1 MGMLERF
8 QGVEK
13 ANTPART
20 TEWVKEAGWLDMN
33 ARKVGERLVQAPKS
47 SKLKDEWNHTAV
59 F

>member
-20 TEWVKEAGWLDMN
+20 TEGVKQAGWLDTN
-33 ARKVGERLVQAPKS
+33 TRKVRERLVQTPKG
-47 SKLKDEWNHTAV
+47 SKLKDEWNHTVV